1 MLSPTLGP
9 DRTCITYARDKTLQ
23 RLRLLC
29 VLEVRGHG
37 PSMGAP
43 LSVTLDSVA
52 ENKIKLLPI
61 KETQGRGLVI
71 CGHLSLN
78 LKSCKNSLVVHQDF
92 HQANRGRWMKGRG
105 VSEGRPHGLDY
116 MNLSKIYLGSHQR
129 ILYGILP
136 HVKHCICWR
145 YFWFIASS
153 AY

>member
-23 RLRLLC
+23 RLRVLC

-43 LSVTLDSVA
+43 LSVTLDSVV

-78 LKSCKNSLVVHQDF
+78 LKSCMNSLVVHQDF

-116 MNLSKIYLGSHQR
+116 MNL
-129 ILYGILP
+129 
-136 HVKHCICWR
+136 
-145 YFWFIASS
+145 
-153 AY
+153 